1 MRMFNNVKGY
11 ATQGNALKKLR
22 DVLGADLRGWWY
34 TIAVNESGR
43 FVPVVHGN
51 ADGRPYAML
60 AHCGICVSG

>member
-1 MRMFNNVKGY
+1 MRMFNNAKGY
-11 ATQGNALKKLR
+11 ATEGNALKKLR
-22 DVLGADLRGWWY
+22 AVLGADLQKWRY

-43 FVPVVHGN
+43 FVPVVHGH